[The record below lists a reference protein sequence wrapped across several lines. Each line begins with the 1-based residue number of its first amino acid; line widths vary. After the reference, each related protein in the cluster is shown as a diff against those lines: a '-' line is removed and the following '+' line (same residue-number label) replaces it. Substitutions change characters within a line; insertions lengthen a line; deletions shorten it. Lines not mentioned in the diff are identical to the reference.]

1 MGLRE
6 YVVKRLIFS
15 VVLIV
20 FVACLNFIIF
30 ELMPGDPVAFFIK
43 PGMTKDMVLRIRALW
58 GLDKPIWD
66 RFITM
71 LYNLFSGN
79 FLNTTSFISGK
90 PLSTDIGLR
99 MYNTLLLVG
108 SSTVLSMVIGI
119 LLGVLTAYKRGS
131 KIDSGLSLMALMT
144 YSFPTFWMGLLA
156 IMIFSVYL
164 HWLPS
169 GYAYPP
175 EWASIY
181 KPPLGNGFPPPLFH
195 YGILNIPGWTEVST
209 RFIHLILPVTVLT
222 LFQYGGWLLL
232 ARASVLETITEDYVT
247 TARAKGI
254 KERTILLKHVLKNAS
269 LPLITSAALSF
280 GFMLGGAIITEGIFA
295 YAGLGQWV
303 FVSVT
308 LKDFPVL
315 SGMFFIIALCVII
328 ANFIADLLY
337 GVIDP
342 RIKYS

>member
-1 MGLRE
+1 M
-6 YVVKRLIFS
+6 I
-15 VVLIV
+15 
-20 FVACLNFIIF
+20 
-30 ELMPGDPVAFFIK
+30 
-43 PGMTKDMVLRIRALW
+43 
-58 GLDKPIWD
+58 
-66 RFITM
+66 
-71 LYNLFSGN
+71 YNLFSGN

-90 PLSTDIGLR
+90 PLSDEIGIRL
-99 MYNTLLLVG
+99 YNTILLVG

-119 LLGVLTAYKRGS
+119 LLGILTAYKRGS
-131 KIDSGLSLMALMT
+131 SIDSGLSLVALMT

-156 IMIFSVYL
+156 IMIFAIYL

-181 KPPLGNGFPPPLFH
+181 KYPGNGFPPPLFQF
-195 YGILNIPGWTEVST
+195 GILTIPSWTEVST
-209 RFIHLILPVTVLT
+209 RIIHLILPVSVLT

-247 TARAKGI
+247 TARAKGL

-280 GFMLGGAIITEGIFA
+280 GFMLGGAIITEGIFG
-295 YAGLGQWV
+295 YVGLGNWV
-303 FVSVT
+303 YQAVII
-308 LKDFPVL
+308 KDFPVL